1 MAFWNPFTWGAPEE
15 IPDYDAAAALVRELP
30 PEVTAGYR
38 TMAEILEAIAGA
50 QDRIRVAVVGMEP
63 AAVLS
68 AKNYVL
74 YGGDLKGWLFGPR
87 PGEDPAAPD
96 RAVNADEL
104 TLAGFSAA
112 QGEDLARLA
121 DGYRHVALEWDRRA
135 KAGEYP
141 EPSPAAELTG

>member
-1 MAFWNPFTWGAPEE
+1 MTFWNPFSWLSPKE
-15 IPDYDAAAALVRELP
+15 IPSYDAAAALVRELP
-30 PEVTAGYR
+30 EDVTAGYR
-38 TMAEILEAIAGA
+38 TMAKILETIAGA

-63 AAVLS
+63 AAVLH

-87 PGEDPAAPD
+87 PGEGSAAPD
-96 RAVNADEL
+96 RAVSADEL

-121 DGYRHVALEWDRRA
+121 EGYRHVALEWDRRA

-141 EPSPAAELTG
+141 EPAPEA